1 VTGASGFIGRALCAA
16 LAAGHHEVRTLS
28 LRQGGTPLELHGA
41 DAVVHLGALAHRR
54 GETSGEFQRANVDVT
69 RSVARSAA
77 AAGARLVFLSS
88 VKVHGEDST
97 VPLTESAPLAPAD
110 DYAISKAAAEAAL
123 RSMGDLQFVVLR
135 PPLVYGPG
143 VKANFLMLMKAIASG
158 IPLPLA
164 LVSNRR
170 SFVYVGNLVDAIV
183 RCIDDA
189 RALGRT
195 YLVSDGAALSTPA
208 LCRAI
213 GRALDRPAR
222 LFPFPPA
229 WLPGPLARSLDVDD
243 SAVRTELGWRAPFS
257 PDEGLRETARWY
269 RDG

>member
-1 VTGASGFIGRALCAA
+1 MRALS
-16 LAAGHHEVRTLS
+16 VRP
-28 LRQGGTPLELHGA
+28 GGEPVDLIGA

-54 GETSGEFQRANVDVT
+54 GGTSREFQQANVEVT

-77 AAGARLVFLSS
+77 AAGARMVFVSS
-88 VKVHGEDST
+88 VKVHGEDSK
-97 VPLTESAPLAPAD
+97 VPLTESAPFAPAD
-110 DYAISKAAAEAAL
+110 DYARSKADAEAAL
-123 RSMGDLQFVVLR
+123 RSIAGLPFVVLR

-143 VKANFLMLMKAIASG
+143 VKANFLMLMKAIAVG

-170 SFVYVGNLVDAIV
+170 SFVYVGNLADAIV
-183 RCIDDA
+183 RCIADP

-213 GRALDRPAR
+213 GQALGRPAR

-229 WLPGPLARSLDVDD
+229 WLPGPLARSLHVDD
-243 SAVRTELGWRAPFS
+243 SALRTQLGWRAPFS
-257 PDEGLRETARWY
+257 TVEALRETARWY